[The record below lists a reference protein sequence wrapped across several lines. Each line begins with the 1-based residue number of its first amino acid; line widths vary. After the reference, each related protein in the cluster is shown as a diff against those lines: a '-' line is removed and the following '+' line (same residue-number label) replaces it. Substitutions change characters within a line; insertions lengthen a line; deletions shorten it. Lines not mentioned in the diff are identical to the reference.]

1 MGVDQS
7 AVMIGDLRSEDEKLG
22 EALKIALDE
31 VNAAK
36 ADKESKN

>member
-1 MGVDQS
+1 
-7 AVMIGDLRSEDEKLG
+7 MIGDLRSEDEKFA

-31 VNAAK
+31 VNNAK

>member
-1 MGVDQS
+1 
-7 AVMIGDLRSEDEKLG
+7 MIGDLRGEDEKLA

-31 VNAAK
+31 VNTAK